1 MALGPGAVLAQKY
14 RLEARIA
21 SGGMG
26 SVWSAV
32 DQQLDRRVAVKLIVE
47 SMSDL
52 PDVRARFLREAQA
65 AGKLTSPHVV
75 QVLDYGLEGA
85 TPFMVLEW
93 LEGED
98 LGRRIKQSGRLPVGE
113 VATFLRQ
120 LGKGLRRA
128 HDAGLVHRDIKPP
141 NLFIARNDGDETL
154 KILDFGI
161 AKGAAV
167 SGGDDTKTG
176 IVVGSLRYMSPEQ
189 ARGLRTVDQR
199 ADLWSVG
206 VVLFHALTGALPFQ
220 GESDADLLV
229 KLCTEQARTPSS
241 IAPELAHLDPFF
253 ARVFDR
259 DIEKRF
265 QTIDDL
271 VFEFHRA
278 ADLEPPRPR
287 PPEAPRP
294 LDGALAVESSANG
307 SSRGGVTADPIQ
319 ATLRG
324 SSVSLRPR
332 APLGKW
338 AVVGGALGATL
349 AVGGLVMFVQGRG
362 KDTASPPATVDE
374 SRGAAASPALPP
386 SSPQVDAVGAASAVS
401 TAAEVA
407 ATTAPS
413 TAATAKER
421 SAPPAT
427 APAGAGRPA
436 TRPAAK
442 RPAIPQNP
450 Y

>member
-1 MALGPGAVLAQKY
+1 
-14 RLEARIA
+14 
-21 SGGMG
+21 
-26 SVWSAV
+26 
-32 DQQLDRRVAVKLIVE
+32 
-47 SMSDL
+47 
-52 PDVRARFLREAQA
+52 
-65 AGKLTSPHVV
+65 
-75 QVLDYGLEGA
+75 
-85 TPFMVLEW
+85 
-93 LEGED
+93 
-98 LGRRIKQSGRLPVGE
+98 
-113 VATFLRQ
+113 
-120 LGKGLRRA
+120 
-128 HDAGLVHRDIKPP
+128 
-141 NLFIARNDGDETL
+141 
-154 KILDFGI
+154 
-161 AKGAAV
+161 
-167 SGGDDTKTG
+167 
-176 IVVGSLRYMSPEQ
+176 
-189 ARGLRTVDQR
+189 
-199 ADLWSVG
+199 
-206 VVLFHALTGALPFQ
+206 
-220 GESDADLLV
+220 LV

-253 ARVFDR
+253 ARAFDR

-278 ADLEPPRPR
+278 ADLEPPGPR
-287 PPEAPRP
+287 PPEAPRSLDVA

-307 SSRGGVTADPIQ
+307 SSRGGITADPIQ

-338 AVVGGALGATL
+338 AVVGAALGITL
-349 AVGGLVMFVQGRG
+349 VVGGLVIFVQERG
-362 KDTASPPATVDE
+362 KATDAATPPAAVEE

-386 SSPQVDAVGAASAVS
+386 SSPQVDAVGTASALS

-436 TRPAAK
+436 TRPAGK